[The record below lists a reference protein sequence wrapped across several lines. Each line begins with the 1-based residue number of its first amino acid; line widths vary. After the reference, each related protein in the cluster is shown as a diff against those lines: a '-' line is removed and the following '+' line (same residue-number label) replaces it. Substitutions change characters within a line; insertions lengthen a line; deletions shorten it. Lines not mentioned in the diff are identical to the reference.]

1 MIVLQ
6 RLKPMQ
12 STLALSR
19 CGWLN
24 TGYEI
29 SRMQAPVP
37 EMTRLVPVERCF
49 AHPSGSHNGPAIR
62 LAVTASFSPELSP
75 E

>member
-1 MIVLQ
+1 
-6 RLKPMQ
+6 MQ
-12 STLALSR
+12 SPLALSR
-19 CGWLN
+19 FGWLN

-62 LAVTASFSPELSP
+62 LAEAASR
-75 E
+75 